1 MWVLMLCGL
10 LVAFFAV
17 REEAQ
22 WFMRQATWWERREA
36 WAFREAEAFLR
47 WKQEHV

>member
-10 LVAFFAV
+10 LVAFFSW
-17 REEAQ
+17 RLCQ
-22 WFMRQATWWERREA
+22 QAGEQDK
-36 WAFREAEAFLR
+36 REAEAFLR

>member
-10 LVAFFAV
+10 LVALFAW
-17 REEAQ
+17 RLCQ
-22 WFMRQATWWERREA
+22 QAGKQDK
-36 WAFREAEAFLR
+36 REAEAFLR

>member
-10 LVAFFAV
+10 LVALFAWRLCQRAV
-17 REEAQ
+17 EQ
-22 WFMRQATWWERREA
+22 DK
-36 WAFREAEAFLR
+36 REAEAFLR

>member
-10 LVAFFAV
+10 LVALFAW
-17 REEAQ
+17 RLCQ
-22 WFMRQATWWERREA
+22 QADEQDKREA
-36 WAFREAEAFLR
+36 VAFLR

>member
-10 LVAFFAV
+10 LVALFAW
-17 REEAQ
+17 RLCQQTGKQDEWEA
-22 WFMRQATWWERREA
+22 A
-36 WAFREAEAFLR
+36 AFLR

>member
-10 LVAFFAV
+10 LVAFFAW
-17 REEAQ
+17 RLCQ
-22 WFMRQATWWERREA
+22 QAGEQA
-36 WAFREAEAFLR
+36 KREAEAFLR

>member
-10 LVAFFAV
+10 LVALFAW
-17 REEAQ
+17 RLC
-22 WFMRQATWWERREA
+22 RQAGEQDK
-36 WAFREAEAFLR
+36 REAEAFLR